1 MQEKATHA
9 KKAKK
14 VSNSEK
20 KAIGLAGRK
29 DKVQNG
35 LEKKVKKIR
44 ADIQQTAHGKP
55 FEKMGLKLLT
65 TYQQPKKIMQN
76 VTLDRLIRDDFVL
89 INNPINLRLQSGKVI
104 AILGANGAGKS
115 TLLNAIFHDVTQ
127 KRYRVNYFHQNI
139 QSQFNAGQPLL
150 PQLQAMS
157 GMNLQVIRDVCGALG
172 IRSDILSRFP
182 NTLSGGQL
190 LKVQLALN
198 LMMPFDIL
206 LLDEPTNYLDY
217 DGVLALTNFINDSQA
232 AIVLVS
238 HDEAFVKQT
247 ATQSFIIQDQNWI
260 DYLTY
265 DDYFDI
271 NVTN

>member
-1 MQEKATHA
+1 
-9 KKAKK
+9 
-14 VSNSEK
+14 
-20 KAIGLAGRK
+20 
-29 DKVQNG
+29 
-35 LEKKVKKIR
+35 
-44 ADIQQTAHGKP
+44 
-55 FEKMGLKLLT
+55 
-65 TYQQPKKIMQN
+65 
-76 VTLDRLIRDDFVL
+76 
-89 INNPINLRLQSGKVI
+89 
-104 AILGANGAGKS
+104 
-115 TLLNAIFHDVTQ
+115 
-127 KRYRVNYFHQNI
+127 
-139 QSQFNAGQPLL
+139 
-150 PQLQAMS
+150 
-157 GMNLQVIRDVCGALG
+157 MNLQVIRDVCGALG
-172 IRSDILSRFP
+172 IRSDILSRSP

-217 DGVLALTNFINDSQA
+217 DGVMALTNFINDSQA

-238 HDEAFVKQT
+238 HDETFVKQT

>member
-1 MQEKATHA
+1 
-9 KKAKK
+9 
-14 VSNSEK
+14 
-20 KAIGLAGRK
+20 
-29 DKVQNG
+29 
-35 LEKKVKKIR
+35 
-44 ADIQQTAHGKP
+44 
-55 FEKMGLKLLT
+55 
-65 TYQQPKKIMQN
+65 MQN
-76 VTLDRLIRDDFVL
+76 VTLDRLIRDDLVL
-89 INNPINLRLQSGKVI
+89 IDNPINLLLQSGEVV

-115 TLLNAIFHDVTQ
+115 TLLKAIFHNVMQ
-127 KRYRVNYFHQNI
+127 KRHRVNYFHQNI
-139 QSQFNAGQPLL
+139 QSQFNADQPLL

-172 IRSDILSRFP
+172 IRSDILSRSP

-217 DGVLALTNFINDSQA
+217 DGVMALTNFINDSQA

-238 HDEAFVKQT
+238 HDETFVKQT